1 MDNSEV
7 WGLLT
12 RKTGKQGEQ
21 VSVCMKREFEH
32 DIQRVWAMLTD
43 VGCLGN
49 WLAPGTIDLCLGGE
63 VKVDFGLSGTPI
75 DSHVTAI
82 QHESL
87 LEYSRSAGSDPER
100 PIRWELS
107 PTERGTLLKLTLTLP
122 DDDRVAVSCAGWDA
136 HLEML
141 TAALEGINIHF
152 PADRFRQAREGFS
165 QLTR

>member
-1 MDNSEV
+1 M
-7 WGLLT
+7 
-12 RKTGKQGEQ
+12 
-21 VSVCMKREFEH
+21 
-32 DIQRVWAMLTD
+32 
-43 VGCLGN
+43 
-49 WLAPGTIDLCLGGE
+49 
-63 VKVDFGLSGTPI
+63 DFGLSGTPI
-75 DSHVTAI
+75 DSHVIAI

-87 LEYSRSAGSDPER
+87 LEYSWSAGSDPER